1 MSTPYHRRRR
11 QRRGAA
17 LIIVLSAFVMILLM
31 TLFFTA
37 AMKQSRSSP
46 PTDDTQIPKE
56 STTVSA
62 SDSDTDEKRETDEK
76 GGGQNTV
83 PVETTP
89 ETTAEQTDEQTTAI
103 LTADTEKTPESSDKT
118 KPVSTTPD
126 RIPVTYNAELLG
138 GVALPE
144 GETPDG
150 YVDKLVFYGDSTT
163 YGMKAYKVFGSR
175 DTKQVWTPKSGTLA
189 LFRAATDLVYDP
201 NTDTE
206 LSLHDICAQNK
217 PQILIVTLGVN
228 GVAFMDRDY
237 FKTEYQ
243 KVIDIITTAS
253 PDTVLILQSI
263 YPVARSYEKQ
273 SSINNEKIQAANE
286 WIVELASENQ
296 LPYLNTYSALVG
308 EDGYL
313 PETYQNGD
321 GMHFNE
327 VGFGVVMQYIK
338 THPYL

>member
-1 MSTPYHRRRR
+1 MSTPYHRRRK

-17 LIIVLSAFVMILLM
+17 LIIVLSAYVMILLL
-31 TLFFTA
+31 TLFFSA
-37 AMKQSRSSP
+37 AMKQSRTSP
-46 PTDDTQIPKE
+46 PTDDTLIPKE
-56 STTVSA
+56 SAPVS
-62 SDSDTDEKRETDEK
+62 SSDTEAEEKRETDEK
-76 GGGQNTV
+76 SGGQNTL
-83 PVETTP
+83 PAETTS
-89 ETTAEQTDEQTTAI
+89 EQVTEA
-103 LTADTEKTPESSDKT
+103 LTSDTEKTPESNDPT

-126 RIPVTYNAELLG
+126 RIPVTYNAQLLG
-138 GVALPE
+138 SVALPE
-144 GETPDG
+144 GEMPDG

-163 YGMKAYKVFGSR
+163 YGMKVYKVFGSR

-206 LSLHDICAQNK
+206 LSLNDICAQNK

-313 PETYQNGD
+313 PEAYQNGD

-327 VGFGVVMQYIK
+327 VGFGVVMQYVK
-338 THPYL
+338 SHPYL